1 MDLGPR
7 SKDVK
12 KNAAMCNL
20 TYRGPCNKQRFGTGH
35 LQTNPHEYFTQLLDF
50 RNRLSGTAVLPN
62 RKLGR
67 ISANCLW
74 IHTKLATCT
83 LNPVFHD
90 LTCLA
95 SSLLLAAIFLMIWWS
110 IKSLFA
116 ASLNI
121 FPQNVLKQNAHK
133 QKRKIFSELLQFA
146 REHLTKNCALNSQK
160 KLISQSCAMLTWSCP
175 KQKQA
180 QQPTAMGNSLSGA
193 YTVYVQI
200 QRTPPPPPKEAQN
213 C

>member
-1 MDLGPR
+1 MFTVFR
-7 SKDVK
+7 FSKPYVRYSQSK
-12 KNAAMCNL
+12 LAAV
-20 TYRGPCNKQRFGTGH
+20 P
-35 LQTNPHEYFTQLLDF
+35 
-50 RNRLSGTAVLPN
+50 PN

-67 ISANCLW
+67 SSANRLW
-74 IHTKLATCT
+74 IHTKLATST
-83 LNPVFHD
+83 RNPVFLSFILLGPPHC
-90 LTCLA
+90 CLQ
-95 SSLLLAAIFLMIWWS
+95 LYFFMTWWS

-133 QKRKIFSELLQFA
+133 QKRKTFSGLLQFA
-146 REHLTKNCALNSQK
+146 REHLTKKQHMNSQK
-160 KLISQSCAMLTWSCP
+160 KLISQSCAMLTWSLP

-213 C
+213 CWVDNSVKTHAVLFFCLLNEQKIQSMIPDIKYMF